1 MFLGQ
6 STASSYDSLGITLCT
21 EMNLRFVHNWEIEI
35 LRSIIS
41 YSSPNFDKRLTQRE
55 TFWFLTV
62 TTGCCSQQFLA
73 VSGASN
79 PHHSW
84 PRNNKIW
91 AKPFRRSSSG
101 RLNFSKRLCKTMG
114 CNHVPRR
121 GETIETTWW
130 DMGGCFSFPKRNS
143 WRSKDHGSHGSKNA
157 TTVRTPVNP
166 VFTLFEWFMR
176 MSPTGPTAQTP
187 KPPEYL
193 IATSPN
199 FFGGG

>member
-62 TTGCCSQQFLA
+62 TTHCCSQQFLA

-79 PHHSW
+79 PHHSL
-84 PRNNKIW
+84 
-91 AKPFRRSSSG
+91 AKEQQNLSQAFPTFVFG
-101 RLNFSKRLCKTMG
+101 KTQLLQKAMQNDGLQPCTSARWDHRDHLVGHG
-114 CNHVPRR
+114 C
-121 GETIETTWW
+121 
-130 DMGGCFSFPKRNS
+130 CFSFPKRNS

-176 MSPTGPTAQTP
+176 ISPRNLQQDPLP
-187 KPPEYL
+187 RPLLSYV
-193 IATSPN
+193 SNSN
-199 FFGGG
+199 FSQLL